1 MIWSRKRR
9 TRVAVAA
16 VAAATAIA
24 LSGCTGSGAGASRG
38 GDEDGVVHWLTA
50 RNAND
55 PTMAAVQAIADEY
68 SAEHPDFELKLE
80 TVPDRPSFDQKVR
93 LLASSNEL
101 PDMFDADPE
110 PFFKQI
116 ADSDMVVDIQEL
128 YDELGVTD
136 KFFPISLDYPKWD
149 DGSLDLIT
157 LNANVEYF
165 WFNTDLF
172 EQAGVTPPTT
182 LDELVDTCGALKDA
196 GITPIA
202 VNGKDLWPLYRYL
215 AMPTFRETG
224 NEFLDQLKVGEESMG
239 SETGSAAAE
248 FLQSMGGCFQEGFS
262 TSDYTTAVNLFT
274 SGDAAMLYMGTWELP
289 SFLDED
295 KNLKPNI
302 SYFTMPATGAD
313 DATPP
318 TDYFANSGIGTAILK
333 DSLTPELKDFLQYF
347 FDNYGDTA
355 FKDYNVIPSIKPTI
369 DDSVT
374 QVYRDILDDIA
385 GVDTFA
391 KVWDVQLDP
400 NTNSVLGREGTN
412 LILGQTEPDAFA
424 DSVDASI
431 QQFLE
436 SQ

>member
-1 MIWSRKRR
+1 MIWSRRGR
-9 TRVAVAA
+9 TAVAIVAV
-16 VAAATAIA
+16 TASAFA
-24 LSGCTGSGAGASRG
+24 LSGCSGSGGGGAQEG
-38 GDEDGVVHWLTA
+38 KDDGVVHWLTA

-55 PTMAAVQAIADEY
+55 PTMAAVKAIADEY
-68 SAEHPDFELKLE
+68 SAEHPEFTLDLE

-93 LLASSNEL
+93 LLASSDEL

-136 KFFPISLDYPKWD
+136 DFFPISLEYPKWD

-165 WFNTDLF
+165 WYNTDLF

-182 LDELVDTCGALKDA
+182 LDELVETCGTLKAA
-196 GITPIA
+196 GITPIT
-202 VNGKDLWPLYRYL
+202 VNGKDLWPLYRYM
-215 AMPTFRETG
+215 AMPTFRQTG
-224 NEFLDQLKVGEESMG
+224 NEYLDQLKVGEESMG
-239 SETGSAAAE
+239 GETGLAAAE
-248 FLQSMGGCFQEGFS
+248 FLESLSGCFQEGFS
-262 TSDYTTAVNLFT
+262 TTDYTTAVNLFT

-289 SFLDED
+289 SFLDEE

-302 SYFTMPATGAD
+302 SYFTMPTEGAD

-333 DSLTPELKDFLQYF
+333 DSLTPELKDFLKYF
-347 FDNYGDTA
+347 FANYGDTA
-355 FKDYNVIPSIKPTI
+355 FKEYNVIPSIKPTI

-374 QVYRDILDDIA
+374 QVYQDVLEDIA
-385 GVDTFA
+385 GVETFA

-412 LILGQTEPDAFA
+412 LILGQTTPQAFA
-424 DSVDASI
+424 ESVDASV
-431 QQFLE
+431 QQFLQ